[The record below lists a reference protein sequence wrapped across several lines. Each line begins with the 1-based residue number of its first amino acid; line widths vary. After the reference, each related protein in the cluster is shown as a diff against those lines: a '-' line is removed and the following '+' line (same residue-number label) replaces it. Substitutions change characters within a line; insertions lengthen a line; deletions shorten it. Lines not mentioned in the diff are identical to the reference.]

1 MPLAAATSTTSGPH
15 DNADK
20 SSKVGGPGDGRA
32 PPAPGSLGAGS
43 ADKYQTLPFNT
54 KFGQGTTASAQ
65 VNKIEALKAEKENNN
80 VGFASDLPPPPP
92 IPVAAT
98 IAGQQPRFP
107 DYQGNFSSTTMTSTT
122 TTTST
127 PASAATTTPTASVGG
142 SFLPKVPPKPSSAV
156 PDNSGSSVERS
167 VSPPPYK
174 PAPPPT
180 STTAVAAAATNS
192 ANDTSEAS
200 SAITILRG
208 KEIMLCITRSVR
220 ALRALPLDL
229 EGFL

>member
-1 MPLAAATSTTSGPH
+1 M
-15 DNADK
+15 
-20 SSKVGGPGDGRA
+20 GGPGDGRA

-127 PASAATTTPTASVGG
+127 PASTVTTTPTTSAGG
-142 SFLPKVPPKPSSAV
+142 SFLPKIPPKPSAV

-208 KEIMLCITRSVR
+208 KEVMFMHNSFC
-220 ALRALPLDL
+220 
-229 EGFL
+229 